1 MEEKN
6 IEELM
11 QLAQENNSDAMYEI
25 SFRFYNGNG
34 VDKDDK
40 KSFDYMLKAA
50 QLGNVK
56 AQFWVGYKYFHKKG
70 TQYNDKDM
78 IYWLNKAV
86 EQNDDMAQWL
96 LGIIYIEGKENG
108 VDIEKNVELGMQLLE
123 KSAKNGNQY
132 AIEKLN
138 KLKNN

>member
-1 MEEKN
+1 
-6 IEELM
+6 
-11 QLAQENNSDAMYEI
+11 MYEI

-86 EQNDDMAQWL
+86 
-96 LGIIYIEGKENG
+96 
-108 VDIEKNVELGMQLLE
+108 
-123 KSAKNGNQY
+123 
-132 AIEKLN
+132 
-138 KLKNN
+138 